1 MQIQNT
7 AQLQNTFSANTNL
20 KDIRGRLDA
29 IVAMAWHDLMLPSD
43 GTDADGPFPDLAMDK
58 PPTFPSFNHPALS
71 DPTFSRS

>member
-7 AQLQNTFSANTNL
+7 AHLQNTFSANTNL

-43 GTDADGPFPDLAMDK
+43 GTDADQSIDK
-58 PPTFPSFNHPALS
+58 LVTEYIFKRKISK
-71 DPTFSRS
+71 